1 MGLHWDK
8 KYLLSEV
15 TNSQID
21 GPGYLRDPLPYQT
34 LLDVKTRQI
43 IYIRME
49 QIWLL
54 LMPLLPRRHGADVA
68 ACALRDVVMVDAD
81 VADQGVV
88 QVLAGM
94 AAVGG
99 QDLGE
104 AAVAARDPAVGLGVA
119 RCDEAMRDGVG
130 GADAIERV
138 LTGRCA
144 LAGGAAPVGE
154 RLVVV
159 GQDLSHL
166 ERGGLEEA
174 FEKALGAG
182 GGLCGKN
189 RPVDPAPRAIEGDAP
204 VATRRRVGHVR

>member
-1 MGLHWDK
+1 
-8 KYLLSEV
+8 
-15 TNSQID
+15 
-21 GPGYLRDPLPYQT
+21 
-34 LLDVKTRQI
+34 
-43 IYIRME
+43 ME

>member
-1 MGLHWDK
+1 MALDTF
-8 KYLLSEV
+8 E
-15 TNSQID
+15 
-21 GPGYLRDPLPYQT
+21 T
-34 LLDVKTRQI
+34 LCPIRPLDVKTRQI

-54 LMPLLPRRHGADVA
+54 LMPLLQRRHGADVA

-154 RLVVV
+154 RLAVV
-159 GQDLSHL
+159 GQDLSYL
-166 ERGGLEEA
+166 ERSGPEEA
-174 FEKALGAG
+174 FEKAMSALSVGLDYPYRQAG
-182 GGLCGKN
+182 GISEEPPCVPTTATTGYP
-189 RPVDPAPRAIEGDAP
+189 RPVS
-204 VATRRRVGHVR
+204 